1 MDSLYYT
8 LMNFSA
14 GLVLEAALE
23 RGVRKSKKAW
33 GKRGKQF
40 GNG

>member
-23 RGVRKSKKAW
+23 LEKGVRQFKKA
-33 GKRGKQF
+33 
-40 GNG
+40 